1 MNINQIKGTIL
12 TICLAL
18 LQLYSFAANNDCTV
32 NGKIKGIEKEAKI
45 FVLRRVGEH
54 GIDTVKQSLIKSNG
68 DFSFVISAK
77 DCDQL
82 YDLQIDGV
90 RGTLSFFAE
99 KGNLEISAIKG
110 KFYEAALTGTAANV
124 QWTNYQKTAM
134 VITMKSNQMMMSGEA
149 AKLTK
154 EAKVAFYKGLEN
166 ERKHCIDS
174 LIKNYPNAVLS
185 LYLAK
190 VPLMMM
196 KHQKIDSLLTI
207 FKPYFAKHPYFVEMK
222 TRADILRRISA
233 GAIAPDFNVFQP
245 DGKSKISLSSFRG
258 KYVMLDFWASWCVPC
273 RAENVHTK
281 ELYEKFHPYGL
292 EVISFSLDHE
302 IGPWNEALKK
312 DGLIWNNASDLIG
325 GVKSP
330 VAKKYGI
337 DGIPAIWIIDPN
349 GKIIAEGVRGEAL
362 AKILESIFVKTKG

>member
-1 MNINQIKGTIL
+1 MKMNKIKGGIL
-12 TICLAL
+12 TICLSI
-18 LQLYSFAANNDCTV
+18 LQLYSFAGNNDCIV
-32 NGKIKGIEKEAKI
+32 NGKIKGIDKEAKI
-45 FVLRRVGEH
+45 FILRRVGDH
-54 GIDTVKQSLIKSNG
+54 HIDTVKQSFIKSNG
-68 DFSFVISAK
+68 DFSVVIPGK
-77 DCDQL
+77 DCNQL
-82 YDLQIDGV
+82 YDLQIDGI
-90 RGTLSFFAE
+90 RGSLSFFSE
-99 KGNLEISAIKG
+99 KGNLEITAIKN
-110 KFYEAALTGTAANV
+110 KFHEAVLTGTPTNV
-124 QWTNYQKTAM
+124 QWNNYQKATLA
-134 VITMKSNQMMMSGEA
+134 ITMRSNQMMMSGEA

-154 EAKVAFYKGLEN
+154 EAKVAFFRGLEN
-166 ERKHCIDS
+166 EKKHYVDS

-196 KHQKIDSLLTI
+196 KHHQIDSLLTI
-207 FKPYFAKHPYFVEMK
+207 FKPYFAKHPYYVEMK
-222 TRADILRRISA
+222 KRADILCKIA
-233 GAIAPDFNVFQP
+233 PGAIAPDFNVFQS
-245 DGKSKISLSSFRG
+245 DGKSKISLSAFRG

-302 IGPWNEALKK
+302 IVAWNEALKK

-325 GVKSP
+325 GLKSP

-349 GKIIAEGVRGEAL
+349 GEIIAEGIRGETL
-362 AKILESIFVKTKG
+362 TKLLESIFVKTKG